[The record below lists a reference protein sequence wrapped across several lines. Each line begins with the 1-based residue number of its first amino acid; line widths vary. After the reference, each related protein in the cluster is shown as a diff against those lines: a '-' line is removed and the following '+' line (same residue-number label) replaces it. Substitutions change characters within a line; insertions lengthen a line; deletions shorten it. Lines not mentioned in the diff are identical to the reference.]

1 MTQAELERRLERLG
15 ERAGIP
21 LAVEYQGRRPMI
33 YAVDGPGL
41 RQISPRLTMG
51 EMREW
56 LGALELG
63 IELAT
68 GKGKAA

>member
-1 MTQAELERRLERLG
+1 MERRLERLS
-15 ERAGIP
+15 ERTGVP
-21 LAVEYQGRRPMI
+21 LAVEYLGRRPMI
-33 YAVDGPGL
+33 YTVEGPGM
-41 RQISPRLTMG
+41 RQLSPRLTMR